1 MKETII
7 KFENFGF
14 QYKVQQKPTLYD
26 INLEIHKGEKVLIL
40 GGSGSGKSTLV
51 NCINGLIPFSNE
63 GTITGSLTVMGRET
77 KDLSIYELS
86 KSVGTVLQDSDAQF
100 VGLSVAE
107 DIAFAMENEARPRS
121 EMVPIVQKHAATT
134 GMQDFLAA
142 VPFDLSGGQNK
153 RWRSRAC
160 SAAMSVF

>member
-86 KSVGTVLQDSDAQF
+86 TVSYTHLT
-100 VGLSVAE
+100 L
-107 DIAFAMENEARPRS
+107 PTRS
-121 EMVPIVQKHAATT
+121 
-134 GMQDFLAA
+134 A
-142 VPFDLSGGQNK
+142 V
-153 RWRSRAC
+153 
-160 SAAMSVF
+160 